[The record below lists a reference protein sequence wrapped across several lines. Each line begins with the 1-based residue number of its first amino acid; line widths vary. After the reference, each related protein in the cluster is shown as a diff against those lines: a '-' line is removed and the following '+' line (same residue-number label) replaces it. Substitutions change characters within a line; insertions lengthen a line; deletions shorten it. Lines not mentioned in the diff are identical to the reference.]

1 LRLSSICF
9 TLTSRCH
16 SWKKKNWVRKARF
29 VEAEF
34 VSGPITGDKWIE
46 IFERWDMASVATS
59 KIFEG
64 TLPNI
69 AFTFGPKLDQHNS
82 HDIPIVFLI
91 TNDLAEQESLR
102 PLIAR
107 QGWQFEAFESAREFL
122 ARPRPFVPSCL
133 ILARSL
139 PDMNSVEEQKQIAR
153 ERAEVPIIV
162 VSRYADIPASVEAMK
177 AGAVDFLVRPFCDE
191 ILLGGIR
198 ETFDRSRLV
207 LQREMETSG
216 LRSCYALLSDRERQ
230 VMTLVVSGL
239 LNKQVGGELGIS
251 EITVKAHRRHV
262 MQKMRANSLPD
273 LVRMAS
279 KLGSARKAI
288 RLV

>member
-1 LRLSSICF
+1 
-9 TLTSRCH
+9 
-16 SWKKKNWVRKARF
+16 
-29 VEAEF
+29 
-34 VSGPITGDKWIE
+34 
-46 IFERWDMASVATS
+46 MASVATTRV
-59 KIFEG
+59 FGE

-69 AFTFGPKLDQHNS
+69 AFTFGPKLDQTNS
-82 HDIPIVFLI
+82 HAVPIVFLI
-91 TNDLAEQESLR
+91 TDDVAEQESLR
-102 PLIAR
+102 LLIAR
-107 QGWQFEAFESAREFL
+107 QGWQFETFESAREFL
-122 ARPRPFVPSCL
+122 ARPRPTVPSCL
-133 ILARSL
+133 ILARAL
-139 PDMNSVEEQKQIAR
+139 PDLNGVEEQKQIAR

-162 VSRYADIPASVEAMK
+162 VSRYGDIPTSVKAMK

-191 ILLGGIR
+191 ILLVGIR

-216 LRSCYALLSDRERQ
+216 LRNCYASLSARERQ
-230 VMTLVVSGL
+230 VMALVVSGL

-288 RLV
+288 HLV